1 MNWKLG
7 AVLSLAVLMA
17 VLSGCATGGSQLET
31 TVYDTHRRIVK
42 LDRSLEESVNQLNQ
56 TTAEL
61 VARVNESDAQTRTM
75 RTVSEENQ
83 VKLDQLARE
92 LSELKTTLY
101 RQFNV
106 TAPSGATMPP
116 RDVEGQVGGVVIE
129 RAPGAAAQPPL
140 ASAMPQTPAAAPPG
154 AAVSTPREEMDT
166 LPPLSSAAGG
176 AGDSREQYQQAQR
189 TYANGDYTAALNLF
203 DTYLQ
208 SNPNTDLSANAQF
221 WKAKCYLNL
230 DRYQES
236 IQEFDKLNAS
246 FPASTKVPFSIHNQ
260 AVAYSRL
267 GQTDRAIQ
275 LMQEVID
282 RYPVSAAAEQAK
294 SDLQK
299 LRGN

>member
-1 MNWKLG
+1 MNWKVG
-7 AVLSLAVLMA
+7 AVLSIAVLTA
-17 VLSGCATGGSQLET
+17 ILSGCATGGSQLET

-42 LDRSLEESVNQLNQ
+42 LDRSLEDSVNQLNQ

-61 VARVNESDAQTRTM
+61 VARVNESDEQTRTM

-83 VKLDQLARE
+83 VKLDQLSRE

-101 RQFNV
+101 RQFNL
-106 TAPSGATMPP
+106 TAPSGAGMAP

-129 RAPGAAAQPPL
+129 RAPGAAVQPPL
-140 ASAMPQTPAAAPPG
+140 ASAQTPVPPG
-154 AAVSTPREEMDT
+154 AVSTPREEMDS
-166 LPPLSSAAGG
+166 LPPLSPAAD
-176 AGDSREQYQQAQR
+176 AGDSRAQYQQAQR
-189 TYANGDYTAALNLF
+189 TYANEDYATALTLF
-203 DTYLQ
+203 DSYLQ
-208 SNPNTDLSANAQF
+208 GNPNTDLSANAQF
-221 WKAKCYLNL
+221 WKAKCYLNI
-230 DRYQES
+230 DRYQEA
-236 IQEFDKLNAS
+236 IQEFDKLNAA
-246 FPASTKVPFSIHNQ
+246 FPASTKVPFAIHNQ

-275 LMQEVID
+275 LMQDVID